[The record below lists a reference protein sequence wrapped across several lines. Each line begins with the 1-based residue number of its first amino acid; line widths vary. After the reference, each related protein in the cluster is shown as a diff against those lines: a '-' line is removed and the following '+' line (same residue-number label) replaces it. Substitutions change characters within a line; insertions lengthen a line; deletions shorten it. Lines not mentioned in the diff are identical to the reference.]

1 MSARARELLEVTRR
15 QLAPAETRNRFVE
28 LATEGTLPLGAFRA
42 FACEEYR
49 TTHADLRSF
58 SVLASRFPHG
68 PAGSF
73 FRTLVAGEV
82 TAIERLVDMGA
93 ALGMEPGDLDSYEPD
108 PRCQA
113 YPAYVAWLALNGTS
127 ADATLAL
134 VANFAAWGHFCHQT
148 SLALRNQYGLD
159 SRATG
164 FVDLFGGGGDAAET
178 DDPDE
183 QALAII
189 EQSLSDGAD
198 AAAAQRAARLLQA
211 YELMFWDALAEWR
224 S

>member
-28 LATEGTLPLGAFRA
+28 LATEGALPLGAFRA

-68 PAGSF
+68 PAGKF
-73 FRTLVAGEV
+73 FRELVAGEV
-82 TAIERLVDMGA
+82 TAIERLVEMGA
-93 ALGMEPGDLDSYEPD
+93 ALGMDPSDLGAHEPD

-113 YPAYVAWLALNGTS
+113 YPAYVAWLALNGSS

-134 VANFAAWGHFCHQT
+134 VANFAAWGHFCRQT
-148 SLALRNQYGLD
+148 SLALQNRYGLD

-164 FVDLFGGGGDAAET
+164 FLDLFGGVDDSTET
-178 DDPDE
+178 HEADE
-183 QALAII
+183 LALAII
-189 EQSLSDGAD
+189 EQSLSGGAD
-198 AAAAQRAARLLQA
+198 ANAAQRAARLLQA
-211 YELMFWDALAEWR
+211 YELMFWDALAE
-224 S
+224 